1 MTHDHT
7 YLSQLPIET
16 LLDRAFR
23 GNWTGPEA
31 HMIRILAAELENY
44 FYDHERLDK
53 LVSELTDDLK
63 DAERRANSWRE
74 EAQAVQRQ
82 LDQVRG

>member
-1 MTHDHT
+1 MTHDYT
-7 YLSQLPIET
+7 YLSHLDSVE
-16 LLDRAFR
+16 LLDRAYR

-31 HMIRILAAELENY
+31 HMIRALA
-44 FYDHERLDK
+44 DRLDQY
-53 LVSELTDDLK
+53 LDVQAVVLRLEDELA
-63 DAERRANSWRE
+63 DAVRRADSWRE

>member
-7 YLSQLPIET
+7 YLSQLDSVE
-16 LLDRAFR
+16 LLDRAYR
-23 GNWTGPEA
+23 GNWTSSEA
-31 HMIRILAAELENY
+31 HMIRALA
-44 FYDHERLDK
+44 DRLDQY
-53 LVSELTDDLK
+53 LDVQAVVLRLEDELA
-63 DAERRANSWRE
+63 DAKRRAKSWRE